1 MNEEN
6 PWKTLNTRVVYDN
19 PWIHVRED
27 SVIQPD
33 GKKSIY
39 GVVQFKN
46 IAIGVLPIDDEGY
59 VHLVGQFRYPI
70 DKYSWE
76 IPEGGCPEGEDPLS
90 AAQRELMEESGLSA
104 ANWEEL
110 GRCNLSNSATDELAI
125 FYLATNLKQGVA
137 EPEGTELLMHK
148 RLPFAEALAMV
159 MSGEINDSLSVLAIT
174 NYALRFG
181 IKPDAHSLTE
191 MEPTHSTPKP
201 LANR

>member
-6 PWKTLNTRVVYDN
+6 PWKTLGTRVVYDN

-27 SVIQPD
+27 SVIQAD
-33 GKKSIY
+33 GNKSIY

-76 IPEGGCPEGEDPLS
+76 IPEGGCPQWEDPLS

-104 ANWEEL
+104 ATWEEL
-110 GRCNLSNSATDELAI
+110 GRCHLSNSATDELAI
-125 FYLATNLKQGVA
+125 YYLATNLKQGVA
-137 EPEGTELLMHK
+137 EPEGSESLMDK
-148 RLPFAEALAMV
+148 RVPFAQALAMV
-159 MSGEINDSLSVLAIT
+159 MTGEINDSLSVLAIT
-174 NYALRFG
+174 NYALRSG
-181 IKPDAHSLTE
+181 IKPEITSLTQSE
-191 MEPTHSTPKP
+191 LTQKP

>member
-46 IAIGVLPIDDEGY
+46 IAIGVLPVDDEGY

-148 RLPFAEALAMV
+148 RLPFTQALAMV

-181 IKPDAHSLTE
+181 IKPEVHSLNE
-191 MEPTHSTPKP
+191 MERPHTTHKP